1 MQIRARL
8 TLLFVLIVALIQ
20 LIASLA
26 IYWNA
31 AQYRERTFFEKMKA
45 SGISKALF
53 YMEVSG
59 SDSTRLR
66 SLEELSSTFLPREE
80 MLIYNYKN
88 ELLYASD
95 PRRRIKVNA
104 EMLDGVRL
112 NGEIRFTQEE
122 YELAGFMFTDRF
134 NRLVVISGGIDQLG
148 WDNLNYL
155 KRLLMVVYALSI
167 GVISLL
173 AWLYSGAA
181 LKPIQ
186 EIMKQADRL
195 QLSHMKERLPE
206 SGSKD
211 EIAQL
216 TATINRMFDRI
227 EASFAMQ
234 KQFVAN
240 ASHELR
246 TPLTAIRG
254 QLEVLLMKSRTPEV
268 YAEKLQ
274 QVLDDMKKLTG
285 IANQLLMIAQAESQ
299 QSREQFHP
307 LRIDELLFGLQSRL
321 QMWYPNARI
330 HILFTDE
337 LSSTDELLVKA
348 HEELLSAAFFNL
360 MENGLKYSAKKELRI
375 QLLKNKNLLELR
387 FEDEGIGIPAEE
399 IDRIFQP
406 FFRSSNA
413 GEKTGS
419 GLGLSLVERII
430 ALHSGQIR
438 VRSVVGK
445 GSTFTVLLPN

>member
-20 LIASLA
+20 FIASMA

-95 PRRRIKVNA
+95 PRRRIKVSA

-206 SGSKD
+206 SNSKD

-307 LRIDELLFGLQSRL
+307 LRVDELLFGLQSRL

-330 HILFTDE
+330 HIFFTDE
-337 LSSTDELLVKA
+337 LSSGDDLMVKG

-375 QLLKNKNLLELR
+375 QLLKNHDLLELR
-387 FEDEGIGIPAEE
+387 FEDEGIGIPSED

-406 FFRSSNA
+406 FYRSSNA

-445 GSTFTVLLPN
+445 GSTFTILLPK